1 MFPEESKINA
11 MATAGSAGSCYE
23 IIIKTKE
30 SKENEMHY
38 KYLFQISAVPC
49 HLVNIT
55 QDWLRNDSSWYNC
68 VSKRMVKKFTFTQ
81 NESAF

>member
-1 MFPEESKINA
+1 

-30 SKENEMHY
+30 SKQNEMHY
-38 KYLFQISAVPC
+38 KYLFKISAVPC
-49 HLVNIT
+49 HLVNIPKD
-55 QDWLRNDSSWYNC
+55 QLSNDKSGYNC
-68 VSKRMVKKFTFTQ
+68 LSKRMMKKFTLTQ